1 MKKLK
6 GFYQNN
12 RIYCILMIVSIV
24 CIILIASAF
33 VYYFIEQTRTDV
45 YGKRL
50 YGIESVKISDDKQK
64 EIEGKIKENEKISKV
79 TFDLKGKI
87 IYLTIELKEGTTEDA
102 QAIAIKSLEYLS
114 TEEKEFYDINFIFTN
129 TAEDDNAKFFPLMG
143 YKKVMQHLYHGLNK
157 VRESRKLWKKIKK

>member
-33 VYYFIEQTRTDV
+33 VYYFIEQTRTDI

-50 YGIESVKISDDKQK
+50 YGIKSVKI
-64 EIEGKIKENEKISKV
+64 
-79 TFDLKGKI
+79 
-87 IYLTIELKEGTTEDA
+87 
-102 QAIAIKSLEYLS
+102 
-114 TEEKEFYDINFIFTN
+114 
-129 TAEDDNAKFFPLMG
+129 
-143 YKKVMQHLYHGLNK
+143 
-157 VRESRKLWKKIKK
+157 

>member
-50 YGIESVKISDDKQK
+50 YGIEKYQM
-64 EIEGKIKENEKISKV
+64 ISK
-79 TFDLKGKI
+79 KKS
-87 IYLTIELKEGTTEDA
+87 KE
-102 QAIAIKSLEYLS
+102 K
-114 TEEKEFYDINFIFTN
+114 
-129 TAEDDNAKFFPLMG
+129 
-143 YKKVMQHLYHGLNK
+143 
-157 VRESRKLWKKIKK
+157 

>member
-12 RIYCILMIVSIV
+12 RIYCILMIVSII

-87 IYLTIELKEGTTEDA
+87 IYLIIEL
-102 QAIAIKSLEYLS
+102 
-114 TEEKEFYDINFIFTN
+114 KEFYDINFIFTN

-143 YKKVMQHLYHGLNK
+143 YKKSDATLISWIKQS
-157 VRESRKLWKKIKK
+157 ERK

>member
-64 EIEGKIKENEKISKV
+64 EIEEKIKENEKINKV
-79 TFDLKGKI
+79 IFDLKGKI
-87 IYLTIELKEGTTEDA
+87 IYLAIELKEGT
-102 QAIAIKSLEYLS
+102 

-143 YKKVMQHLYHGLNK
+143 YKKSDATLISWIKQS
-157 VRESRKLWKKIKK
+157 ERK

>member
-64 EIEGKIKENEKISKV
+64 EIEEKIKENEKISKV

-102 QAIAIKSLEYLS
+102 QGIAIKSLEYLS

-143 YKKVMQHLYHGLNK
+143 YKKSDATLISWIKQS
-157 VRESRKLWKKIKK
+157 ERK

>member
-79 TFDLKGKI
+79 T
-87 IYLTIELKEGTTEDA
+87 
-102 QAIAIKSLEYLS
+102 
-114 TEEKEFYDINFIFTN
+114 
-129 TAEDDNAKFFPLMG
+129 
-143 YKKVMQHLYHGLNK
+143 
-157 VRESRKLWKKIKK
+157 

>member
-1 MKKLK
+1 MANKEKERKLK
-6 GFYQNN
+6 A
-12 RIYCILMIVSIV
+12 LS
-24 CIILIASAF
+24 L
-33 VYYFIEQTRTDV
+33 
-45 YGKRL
+45 
-50 YGIESVKISDDKQK
+50 
-64 EIEGKIKENEKISKV
+64 EIEKIQIETSEEMELFKSKIHSSNTNTLNVINKKIKENEKISKV

-143 YKKVMQHLYHGLNK
+143 YKKSDATLISWIKQS
-157 VRESRKLWKKIKK
+157 ERK

>member
-64 EIEGKIKENEKISKV
+64 EIE
-79 TFDLKGKI
+79 
-87 IYLTIELKEGTTEDA
+87 
-102 QAIAIKSLEYLS
+102 
-114 TEEKEFYDINFIFTN
+114 EKEFYDINFIFTN

-143 YKKVMQHLYHGLNK
+143 YKKSDATLISWIKQS
-157 VRESRKLWKKIKK
+157 ERK

>member
-1 MKKLK
+1 
-6 GFYQNN
+6 
-12 RIYCILMIVSIV
+12 MIVSIV

-143 YKKVMQHLYHGLNK
+143 YKKSDATLISWIKQS
-157 VRESRKLWKKIKK
+157 ERK